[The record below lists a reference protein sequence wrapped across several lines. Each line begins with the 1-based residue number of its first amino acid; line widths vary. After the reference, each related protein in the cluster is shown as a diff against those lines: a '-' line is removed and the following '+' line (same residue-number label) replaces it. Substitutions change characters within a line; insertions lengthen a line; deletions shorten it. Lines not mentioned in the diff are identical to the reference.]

1 MVKQRVVFLRVRLLF
16 AVKVH
21 LLYTINW
28 PVELENDSLQQV
40 RNCQSNKENS
50 PWTKTVGGAC
60 CLLDIWCR
68 VSVIF
73 RIKGMDYECHCT
85 DDNRQPNAILYNIL
99 RRTDNGPLY
108 NNMNYTFAPHR
119 CHCEMRRTVCLKT
132 PGETCKTASDVL
144 VKTINFMKSLPAF
157 HQLPPKD
164 QLALLQSCWAP
175 LFILGL
181 AQERVRFEVTDTTA
195 GSMLKQILLNCHE
208 DTDMQREQPTLAGV
222 NMLKSCL
229 KKFWSLDLSPK
240 EYAYLKGTM
249 IFNPG
254 RYPHS
259 FFHSQLT
266 HIKLIISE
274 FKALMMQTSYKE
286 LEYVNG
292 FSIQVLMAIPSFWLT
307 GSLFKQMFLTW
318 KLLCSLRAYNSRPSM
333 RWEKSF
339 CRFIPTKRGA
349 LLAFSWP
356 PPL

>member
-1 MVKQRVVFLRVRLLF
+1 
-16 AVKVH
+16 
-21 LLYTINW
+21 
-28 PVELENDSLQQV
+28 
-40 RNCQSNKENS
+40 
-50 PWTKTVGGAC
+50 
-60 CLLDIWCR
+60 
-68 VSVIF
+68 
-73 RIKGMDYECHCT
+73 MDYECHCT

-249 IFNPG
+249 IFNPDVPDLKAALFIEGLQQQAQHALREVLLPLHPNEKG
-254 RYPHS
+254 RFARILLTASSLKAITPS
-259 FFHSQLT
+259 LITELFFRTVIGQ
-266 HIKLIISE
+266 
-274 FKALMMQTSYKE
+274 AD
-286 LEYVNG
+286 
-292 FSIQVLMAIPSFWLT
+292 
-307 GSLFKQMFLTW
+307 
-318 KLLCSLRAYNSRPSM
+318 LL
-333 RWEKSF
+333 
-339 CRFIPTKRGA
+339 A
-349 LLAFSWP
+349 LLADMLFSR
-356 PPL
+356 